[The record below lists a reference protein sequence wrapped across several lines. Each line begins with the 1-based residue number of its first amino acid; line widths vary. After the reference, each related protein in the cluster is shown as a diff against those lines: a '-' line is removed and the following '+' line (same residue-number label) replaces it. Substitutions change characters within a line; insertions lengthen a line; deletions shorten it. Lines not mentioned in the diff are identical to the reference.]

1 MRPVTRDASPAVS
14 RRESRALKC
23 QIRWFTPQTCLP
35 HAGHRP
41 RCTEIWLRIWRMEQ
55 GALSSSSWPPGSGRR
70 FSAVRGGG
78 HRRETSTEVQVREQA
93 GRQREVGYLE
103 VEVWAGG
110 RAPHPVCLGKAART
124 ASPVEANGQAGGAS
138 QRHRVRQEEGG
149 MGEFDRGLATPQRF
163 STRGSQRQH
172 QLGAEKV

>member
-1 MRPVTRDASPAVS
+1 MPNSLVYSPNVFTTCQAPAQVH
-14 RRESRALKC
+14 RNMAENLEKGAGCLEQPLLAAGLREEVLSG
-23 QIRWFTPQTCLP
+23 QGW
-35 HAGHRP
+35 GH
-41 RCTEIWLRIWRMEQ
+41 
-55 GALSSSSWPPGSGRR
+55 G
-70 FSAVRGGG
+70 
-78 HRRETSTEVQVREQA
+78 RETSTEVQAREQA
-93 GRQREVGYLE
+93 GRQREVGCLE

-149 MGEFDRGLATPQRF
+149 TGGFDRGLATPQRF